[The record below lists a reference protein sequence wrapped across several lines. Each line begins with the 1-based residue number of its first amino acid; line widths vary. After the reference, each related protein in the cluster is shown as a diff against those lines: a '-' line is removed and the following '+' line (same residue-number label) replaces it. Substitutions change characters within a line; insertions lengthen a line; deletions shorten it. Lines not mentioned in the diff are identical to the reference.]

1 MAEELIVQLKV
12 ESKEA
17 RKSLDDFGKSL
28 EKTQETASRAA
39 KKPTKDWKGLADLFT
54 GILPRNLQ
62 GVLRTFKSTERG
74 VQRVS
79 KSFKALKAAWASI
92 GIGLLII
99 ALEELVANWDA
110 VSDAIG
116 LSSEEQRRNEKI
128 AESQKQAYVQLNTE
142 TESYIAILQNQ
153 ASTEQSVANAVDV
166 LNRSLGNV
174 IDTEASR
181 EEQLKQAQAALEAK
195 QQAEQAEIKVQELR
209 NAVMEDSMTLT
220 DDLTDLQTGLM
231 TAFRTPKQIAAAQVE
246 RLQQNKDLKEELEAQ
261 VAVLAEQTKAYKDL
275 QEQAKQTADERRKE
289 KTEAESAS
297 RAAEQAAKRR
307 ADAREKIEQET
318 ADFLEEVGKTEEE
331 RQILR
336 LERKQERERNDAQE
350 AQLSAEEYTKLLQKQ
365 AVELEQLEDQIDK
378 RLQERVANEQAKL
391 DEALRTREEQQVY
404 AVNERYDKLVALAEE
419 YGRDTIELEAQ
430 RQREL
435 DDLQKQTRESAARQL
450 QEYAELERELELLS
464 MDERTAQYERMRDE
478 VQAAFDERTKIA
490 QEARDKRIELADQTG
505 ESQEQIE
512 REYQDTLTAIAAQ
525 GAAERAQ
532 IDNKEAADHKAIQQQ
547 KFDAVQDF
555 VASTSNALNS
565 LQDLRDAQTESAII
579 DAKLRGASDEEIA
592 RIQEE
597 AAVRERR
604 LAITQVLLQQGMALA
619 NAIQGATAAAAA
631 TTAAAPI
638 TLPIYI
644 ATMVGAVVA
653 GFAQIKSIM
662 NEAKAAN
669 IPSPSAGGGGGG
681 SRPPQNVLDP
691 NLAEDFSNEFTGGSG
706 QSTSFRSYVVLSDV
720 QGQESDYGNIVQNAS
735 L

>member
-318 ADFLEEVGKTEEE
+318 ADFLEELGKTEEE

>member
-604 LAITQVLLQQGMALA
+604 LAVTQVLLQQGMALA
-619 NAIQGATAAAAA
+619 NSMAGATAAAAA
-631 TTAAAPI
+631 TGPAAPF
-638 TLPIYI
+638 TLGVYI